1 MRILSWNIQW
11 GLGLDGAVDLGRIA
25 AEIAARDPDVICLQE
40 VSGGFA
46 ELKGNDGRD
55 QFADLAGR
63 FPGYCALSFA
73 PVDMPGAP
81 LRRRFGNLMLS
92 RLPVG
97 QVVRHTMPWDS
108 DGVECMPRG
117 LIEAVIEA
125 PFGPVRVMTTHL
137 EWSSPRLR
145 APQVEAILDIQ
156 RRAGR
161 RAMRPPTPGNGP
173 YRTGPTSAE
182 AILLGDFNMTPGDP
196 LVARLQERQGEDV
209 PAFRDAWRVVEA
221 EAAHPASSGL
231 FDPAHGPPRC
241 VDYAFVTEGLAG
253 RVAAFDV
260 DQVSRASDHQFLVLD
275 LA

>member
-25 AEIAARDPDVICLQE
+25 GEIAGRDPDVICLQE
-40 VSGGFA
+40 VTGGFA
-46 ELKGNDGRD
+46 ELTGNDGRD

-63 FPGYCALSFA
+63 FPGHVALSFA

-97 QVVRHTMPWDS
+97 QVLRHTLPWDT

-117 LIEAVIEA
+117 VIEAVIEA
-125 PFGPVRVMTTHL
+125 PFGPLRVMTTHL
-137 EWSSPRLR
+137 EWSSPCLR
-145 APQVEAILDIQ
+145 APQVDAILDIQ
-156 RRAGR
+156 RRAAR
-161 RAMRPPTPGNGP
+161 RALRPPAPGYGP
-173 YRTGPTSAE
+173 YRTGPNSAE

-196 LVARLQERQGEDV
+196 LVARLQEKLGEGV
-209 PAFRDAWRVVEA
+209 PAFRDAWRIVA
-221 EAAHPASSGL
+221 PDAPHPASADL
-231 FDPAHGPPRC
+231 FEGAHGPPRC

-253 RVAAFDV
+253 RVVSLDY
-260 DQVSRASDHQFLVLD
+260 DQASRASDHQALVLE